1 MREAQEEGIRAL
13 QANKN
18 RDDREG
24 PNVAGTATLTHDRP
38 KIQLYELTKGL

>member
-24 PNVAGTATLTHDRP
+24 PNVAASAATLTHDRP
-38 KIQLYELTKGL
+38 KIQL